1 MIIISQNDKY
11 REIIK
16 REMGKLTR
24 PVKLKVV
31 TSQSA
36 KPDGT
41 KIRACMDC
49 DQFMSFLRVYEENSN
64 GLLTIEELSIDEN
77 PEFAKLYDIQR
88 VPTILFIDNK
98 GREYIRYLASP
109 QGSEIQPFIQ
119 ALFIFAG
126 APNYYE
132 ATIKQNLDRIP
143 PSSLKVMITN
153 QCPYCPQ
160 VVTIANQFA
169 IAAEGKIR
177 TIIIDITKNPD
188 IGQYYDAAGVPY
200 TIINDKKTIAG
211 MVGPNEILRALIG
224 GNIRVQY

>member
-1 MIIISQNDKY
+1 MSQNEKY

-16 REMGKLTR
+16 REMAKLTR
-24 PVKLKVV
+24 PVKLKVI

-49 DQFMSFLRVYEENSN
+49 DQFMSLLRVYEENSN
-64 GLLTIEELSIDEN
+64 GLLTIEELSVDEN
-77 PEFAKLYDIQR
+77 PDFAKRYDIQR
-88 VPTILFIDNK
+88 VPTILFIDQQ
-98 GREYIRYLASP
+98 GREYIRYLAAP
-109 QGSEIQPFIQ
+109 QGGEIQPFIQ
-119 ALFIFAG
+119 TVFTFAG

-132 ATIKQNLDRIP
+132 AAIKQNLDRIP
-143 PSSLKVMITN
+143 PSTLKVMITN

-177 TIIIDITKNPD
+177 TVVVDIMANPD

-200 TIINDKKTIAG
+200 TIINDQKTLVG
-211 MVGPNEILRALIG
+211 MVGPNEILKALIG